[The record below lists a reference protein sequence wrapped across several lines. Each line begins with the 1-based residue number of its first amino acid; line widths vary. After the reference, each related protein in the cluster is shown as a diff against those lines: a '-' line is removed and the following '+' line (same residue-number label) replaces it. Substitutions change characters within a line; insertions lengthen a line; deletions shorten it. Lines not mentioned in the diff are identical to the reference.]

1 MKEFLWLCTL
11 VLSSCSLLQNNE
23 VLYRRSLSLPGTA
36 FVYALPFAKG
46 TSHWVVQGYYSRFSH
61 RGDFAI
67 DFKMRKG
74 TPVYAA
80 RDGVVVLVRQEE
92 TQGGIAKKYVG
103 RANRIVVRHSDGT
116 YGHYLHLQ
124 YKGALVAVGDTVQ
137 QGQKIGLS
145 GSTGFSAFPHLHF
158 EVTEGRQN
166 ARAEIPV
173 QFHTKKGAVFLQPL
187 HWYKAL

>member
-1 MKEFLWLCTL
+1 MKKFLGFC
-11 VLSSCSLLQNNE
+11 VVILSSCSLLQNNE
-23 VLYRRSLSLPGTA
+23 VLYQRSLSLPDTA

-46 TSHWVVQGYYSRFSH
+46 AGHWVVQGYYSWFSH
-61 RGDFAI
+61 HNDFAI
-67 DFKMRKG
+67 DFKMKKG
-74 TPVYAA
+74 TPVHAA
-80 RDGVVVLVRQEE
+80 RAGVVVFVRQDE
-92 TQGGIAKKYVG
+92 TKGGVGKKYIG
-103 RANRIVVRHSDGT
+103 RANRIVVRHSDGS

-124 YKGALVAVGDTVQ
+124 YGGALVMVGDTVQ
-137 QGQKIGLS
+137 QGQRIGLS

-187 HWYKAL
+187 HRYKSI